1 MSQIDVANLKKE
13 YRIAQ
18 HKEGFLG
25 GLQYLFCP
33 QYHTT
38 EAVKNISFSV
48 ERGERVAFVGM
59 NGAGKSTTIKM
70 LVGILQPSGGNVNI
84 SGRNPFYSRE
94 ENTKKIGVVF
104 GQKTQLWWDIPIIET
119 FRMLKSIYEIPEEV
133 YQKNMEYL
141 KRELGL
147 EEFIKQPARQ
157 LSLGQRVRADIAAA
171 LLLDPEILF
180 LDEPTL
186 GLDVAVKEKIYR
198 ILDQINREKKMT
210 IFLTSHDIK
219 DLVAVCDRI
228 IILAKG
234 EICFDDKIEE
244 LYRRYGRKDLDG
256 IILEIYHKGLEI

>member
-1 MSQIDVANLKKE
+1 M
-13 YRIAQ
+13 
-18 HKEGFLG
+18 
-25 GLQYLFCP
+25 
-33 QYHTT
+33 
-38 EAVKNISFSV
+38 
-48 ERGERVAFVGM
+48 
-59 NGAGKSTTIKM
+59 
-70 LVGILQPSGGNVNI
+70 
-84 SGRNPFYSRE
+84 
-94 ENTKKIGVVF
+94 
-104 GQKTQLWWDIPIIET
+104 
-119 FRMLKSIYEIPEEV
+119 
-133 YQKNMEYL
+133 
-141 KRELGL
+141 
-147 EEFIKQPARQ
+147 
-157 LSLGQRVRADIAAA
+157 SLGQRVRADIAAA